1 MTSSYFSLV
10 PNLKYDQKPISYPF
24 SESDFVITKNFFK
37 RFRINNDVFD
47 QSQLYDR
54 ITIDDGARRLDLISE
69 ALYGR
74 PDYDWIIILTNNLVN
89 PLFEYPL
96 TELQLQKQVEKN
108 YDDPYNTIN
117 HYEIIANSKQEELFG
132 RVLYDEGTHVDE
144 TFYNKDHKYLLDD
157 NEEVASGRDLAFPV
171 TEYQFEQQI
180 NDNRR
185 NLYALKPELVELF
198 IDDIRKQTRY
208 KKSSAFLDGK
218 LKQSGK

>member
-37 RFRINNDVFD
+37 RFRINSDVFD
-47 QSQLYDR
+47 QSQLYNR

-144 TFYNKDHKYLLDD
+144 TFYNKNHKYLLDD

-171 TEYQFEQQI
+171 TQYQFEQQI